1 MLKLIIE
8 VIIGIM
14 WVVAGAYMAKNNKNG
29 KSSASNKSNKNVQTI
44 FSMMMRKITTISL
57 RMKEIVL

>member
-1 MLKLIIE
+1 
-8 VIIGIM
+8 M
-14 WVVAGAYMAKNNKNG
+14 WVVAGAYMAKNNKNS